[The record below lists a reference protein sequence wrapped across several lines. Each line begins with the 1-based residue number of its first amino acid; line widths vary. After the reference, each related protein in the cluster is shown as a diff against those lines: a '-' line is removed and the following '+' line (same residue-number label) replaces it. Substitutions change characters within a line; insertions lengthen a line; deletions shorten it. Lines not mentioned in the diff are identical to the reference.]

1 MSENTT
7 ELQRQVTH
15 AALDALHEHPFAL
28 AGSGAIREHGFIQR
42 LSHDVDLFSNDPT
55 SFGAAVDA
63 LDAELTAR
71 GFTVDQIRRYE
82 SFAQLRVTTAD
93 GQAVDMDLA
102 VDWRSTDPVSLQ
114 VGPVLAVEDA
124 VGSKVGAI
132 YTRLEARDFIDVDAI
147 RQSGRFTDEHLL
159 QMAETRDDGFDR
171 ATYATQLRQVARI
184 RDGRFADYGTTGD
197 DLTALRTRILRWADS
212 IAPRPADQRTPAT
225 TVSPSRRASPK
236 RPWPTDGA
244 QPAAASPRRDVPGPE
259 VS

>member
-1 MSENTT
+1 MSEDTT

-15 AALDALHEHPFAL
+15 AALDALRDHPFAL
-28 AGSGAIREHGFIQR
+28 AGSGAIREHGFIRR
-42 LSHDVDLFSNDPT
+42 LSHDVDLFSNDPA

-63 LDAELTAR
+63 LNTALTAR

-82 SFAQLRVTTAD
+82 SFAQLRVTTID

-102 VDWRSTDPVSLQ
+102 VDWRGAEPVSLQ

-147 RQSGRFTDEHLL
+147 RQSGRFTDEQLL

-171 ATYATQLRQVARI
+171 ATYATQLRQVSRI
-184 RDGRFADYGTTGD
+184 RDGRFADYGTSGPE
-197 DLTALRTRILRWADS
+197 LAALRKRILDWANT
-212 IAPRPADQRTPAT
+212 ITPTAADQRSRPM
-225 TVSPSRRASPK
+225 TVSPTRRTTAK
-236 RPWPTDGA
+236 RPWPTD
-244 QPAAASPRRDVPGPE
+244 QLPSSVPAPRRESRGPNL
-259 VS
+259 S